1 MNIFNDVPD
10 KSVEQSS
17 QLYGQSLLPNV
28 NSIQIGAGTK
38 AFKGDSSGIWL
49 GANKFADAPFR
60 VDLDGNI
67 YMQSTD
73 GKLVLDATN
82 NRIVIYDASSVP
94 RVLLGYQLN
103 GF

>member
-17 QLYGQSLLPNV
+17 QQYGQSLLPNV

-49 GANKFADAPFR
+49 GANKFADAPFS
-60 VDLDGNI
+60 VDLDGNVI
-67 YMQSTD
+67 ANTLLSKTATGQAFTGSIIISD
-73 GKLVLDATN
+73 GSY
-82 NRIVIYDASSVP
+82 NRIHI
-94 RVLLGYQLN
+94 GYLS
-103 GF
+103 GGY

>member
-17 QLYGQSLLPNV
+17 QQYGQSLLPNV
-28 NSIQIGAGTK
+28 NSIQIGAGAK

-49 GANKFADAPFR
+49 GANKFADAPFK